1 MYGPLLII
9 AVSSVLCLA
18 LGLVSRWARVA
29 QVVAPLGMAIALVVA
44 LWREGLEGGRV
55 TGRVVGW
62 PQGIDWLGESIY
74 QTDSL
79 SAGLGAWCLIVGAL
93 CLLKMAA
100 DGDSPWRLAISSLT
114 VGTLYSLVHTDNL
127 LAFVG
132 QVLALAL
139 LVWSYR
145 SLDEEVEDAPGY
157 GKQLLALGI
166 GAVLLLGAVLL
177 MGRTM
182 GGDYSL
188 VRMSLSALT
197 VWPLVLLVGFAV
209 MWLGLLPFT
218 GWSGDGGRGTHPALV
233 QALVVGVPVVTLL
246 LRLEGL
252 LSAQALVGTLPE
264 EWQAF
269 TGTLARLGGLTALV
283 AAAGMLVWAGT
294 SRWTAL
300 LTAHAM
306 GLALWGLGL
315 DTPPGRYATL
325 AVLLA
330 YGAAR
335 VNSELVKDRER
346 TLPEGIAVASLG
358 AAPLTAG
365 FVGVWLLGAA
375 LTEAGRPTMAVALAG
390 IVVLA
395 ACGVV
400 LNITLSSNTESK
412 PGRWAEYTRWIG
424 IAGAGALVVG
434 GVFPGLWLP
443 LVGSMASI
451 AGGNPNVTSSWVG
464 LNTGDGTSAPIL
476 LVLIGAV
483 IVMGLGWAIT
493 ALTRARATS
502 SGTLLPTA
510 LERLAQG
517 RELEATP
524 LMPLL
529 TNPPVAVWWLSLAW
543 LETGI
548 MRVGSLL
555 GTLGIRSGTLLGRLE
570 GRFYLPIAII
580 LALLLVLAITR

>member
-1 MYGPLLII
+1 
-9 AVSSVLCLA
+9 
-18 LGLVSRWARVA
+18 
-29 QVVAPLGMAIALVVA
+29 MA
-44 LWREGLEGGRV
+44 
-55 TGRVVGW
+55 T
-62 PQGIDWLGESIY
+62 
-74 QTDSL
+74 
-79 SAGLGAWCLIVGAL
+79 
-93 CLLKMAA
+93 

-127 LAFVG
+127 LAFAG

-139 LVWSYR
+139 LIWSYR

-157 GKQLLALGI
+157 GKQLFALGI

-177 MGRTM
+177 MGRTT

-197 VWPLVLLVGFAV
+197 VWPLVLLTGFAI

-218 GWSGDGGRGTHPALV
+218 GWSGDGGRGTQSALV
-233 QALVVGVPVVTLL
+233 QALVVGVPLVTLL

-269 TGTLARLGGLTALV
+269 TGTLTWLGGLTALV

-315 DTPPGRYATL
+315 DTPSGRYAAL

-335 VNSELVKDRER
+335 VTSELVSTGER
-346 TLPEGIAVASLG
+346 TLPEGIARASLG
-358 AAPLTAG
+358 AVPLNAG

-375 LTEAGRPTMAVALAG
+375 LTEAGRPTMVVALAG
-390 IVVLA
+390 MVVLA
-395 ACGVV
+395 ACGIV
-400 LNITLSSNTESK
+400 LNIILSSNTESK

-424 IAGAGALVVG
+424 IAGAGALVIG

-451 AGGNPNVTSSWVG
+451 AGGSPNVTSSWVG
-464 LNTGDGTSAPIL
+464 LNTGDGTSAPVL
-476 LVLIGAV
+476 LVLIGSLLV
-483 IVMGLGWAIT
+483 VGLGWVIA

-510 LERLAQG
+510 LEHLAQG

-524 LMPLL
+524 LRPLL
-529 TNPPVAVWWLSLAW
+529 TNPPVAAWWLSLAW

-555 GTLGIRSGTLLGRLE
+555 GRLGTRSGTLLGRLE